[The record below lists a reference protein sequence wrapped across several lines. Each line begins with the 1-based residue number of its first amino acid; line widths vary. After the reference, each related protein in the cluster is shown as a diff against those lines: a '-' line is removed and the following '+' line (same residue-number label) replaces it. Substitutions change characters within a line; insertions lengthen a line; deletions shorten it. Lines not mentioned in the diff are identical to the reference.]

1 MAYEPYRHRFPAVR
15 VRRAVCGGDPVPG
28 LLGAAGSAALL
39 VVGDRRRDS
48 LRRLVLGSVSQ
59 GVVGHAACPVSV
71 VRGGTA

>member
-1 MAYEPYRHRFPAVR
+1 
-15 VRRAVCGGDPVPG
+15 VPG